1 MVHVQTDDPEQP
13 MFTLVV
19 TGQVVKFATI
29 RPTIVRLEGQAGT
42 TLTAEVEI
50 QPSKDY
56 PFSILSV
63 HNKTDGV
70 RGELIEQCN
79 PASNR
84 CVIRVEIVKST
95 SGRHADTIIV
105 QTDNATRPNF
115 SIPVVG
121 IFH

>member
-1 MVHVQTDDPEQP
+1 

-19 TGQVVKFATI
+19 TGKVVKFATI
-29 RPTIVRLEGQAGT
+29 RPTIVRLEGQAGA

-56 PFSILSV
+56 PFTILGMQS
-63 HNKTDGV
+63 KTDGV

-79 PASNR
+79 SGSNR

-105 QTDNATRPNF
+105 QTDNTTRPKF
-115 SIPVVG
+115 FIPVVG

>member
-1 MVHVQTDDPEQP
+1 MHTNDPAQP
-13 MFTLVV
+13 VLSLII
-19 TGQVVKFATI
+19 TGKVLKFATI

-56 PFSILSV
+56 TFSILGVQS
-63 HNKTDGV
+63 KTDAV
-70 RGELIEQCN
+70 RSELIEQCN

-95 SGRHADTIIV
+95 SGRHVDTIIV
-105 QTDNATRPNF
+105 QTDNATRPKL

-121 IFH
+121 IFR

>member
-1 MVHVQTDDPEQP
+1 MQTNDPTQP
-13 MFTLVV
+13 TFTLVV
-19 TGQVVKFATI
+19 TGKVVNFATI

-42 TLTAEVEI
+42 PLTAEVVI
-50 QPSKDY
+50 QPNKDY
-56 PFSILSV
+56 PFTILGMQ
-63 HNKTDGV
+63 NKTDDV

-79 PASNR
+79 SGSNR

-95 SGRHADTIIV
+95 SGRHVDTIIV

-121 IFH
+121 IFR

>member
-1 MVHVQTDDPEQP
+1 

-19 TGQVVKFATI
+19 TGKVVK
-29 RPTIVRLEGQAGT
+29 GQAGA

-56 PFSILSV
+56 PFTILGMQS
-63 HNKTDGV
+63 KTDGV

-79 PASNR
+79 SGSNR

-105 QTDNATRPNF
+105 QTDNTTRPKF
-115 SIPVVG
+115 FIPVVG